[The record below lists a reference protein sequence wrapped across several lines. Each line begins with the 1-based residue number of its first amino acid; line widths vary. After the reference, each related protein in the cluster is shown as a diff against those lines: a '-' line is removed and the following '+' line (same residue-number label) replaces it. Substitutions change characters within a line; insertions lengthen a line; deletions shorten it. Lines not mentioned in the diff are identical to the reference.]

1 MLSRALLFLV
11 VLASCGGSHAPT
23 PDSGTGSATGIG
35 PEGGTVTEPYG
46 GQIVVPPGALSTTVA
61 IGIARDLTDAPAL
74 AATGID
80 TAGAGYVLTPH
91 GTAFAT
97 PATIQIPFDADRIPS
112 DATPVLYKAE
122 PGGTFAAIDST
133 VSGTMLTATISDF
146 SWVIPGYAETSP
158 RMVYA
163 LVSTTSVREVASFKI
178 DKATGALGMAT
189 STAAVGTGASSV
201 TVHPSRRFAY
211 VVNGNNGVPGGAT
224 NVPVNSISVYAL
236 DPVTGAIAGP
246 IDTQPA
252 NANPISAVVHPS
264 GKFVYVVNEQR
275 FGTTTGNISVYAV
288 DPTTGH
294 LTPKGTS
301 ADLGGAPATAIAFAP
316 SGKFA
321 FVTYMPAPTGSTTF
335 FDTVNTF
342 SVDPTTGLLTGA
354 ISTALTGDNPWA
366 VAVTPNGK
374 AAYVASLG
382 TQGSVNDLTRYSID
396 ATSGNLTRRDSIY
409 LGGEPASLAVDSE
422 GRFLY
427 AARQQVDN
435 NQNLFVFAIDS
446 ASGSLTPSSNLLTS
460 NGSGP
465 IAVVA
470 EPQGHFV
477 YATGNGA
484 IVPYTLDATGGILV
498 PGTPIGPIAT
508 GAGVG
513 VGDPFSFAASGTS
526 PVWINGCSFLG
537 DDVFVTGQCPLPT
550 AIGGT
555 GNSNTTSTQVDMIHS
570 QSATHQLDVSTG
582 VWGGTITST
591 PAGIDYNS
599 DGNPQA
605 FVSASFATG
614 ATVQL
619 CGAPP
624 ASATQVYDFKWTGS
638 GGCSG
643 TAMCTS
649 VAMTADESCHL
660 ELTVRPPS

>member
-1 MLSRALLFLV
+1 MVPRALLFLL
-11 VLASCGGSHAPT
+11 VLASCGGSNPPT
-23 PDSGTGSATGIG
+23 SPDGSTGTGIG
-35 PEGGTVTEPYG
+35 PGGGTVGEPYG
-46 GQIVVPPGALSTTVA
+46 GQVVVPPGALSTTVE
-61 IGIARDLTDAPAL
+61 IGIARDLTGAPDL
-74 AATGID
+74 TATDIE
-80 TAGAGYVLTPH
+80 TAGAGYALTPH
-91 GTAFAT
+91 GTTFAT
-97 PATIQIPFDADRIPS
+97 PVTVQIPFDADRIPS

-122 PGGTFAAIDST
+122 PGGAFAQIAST
-133 VSGTMLTATISDF
+133 VSGTTLTATISDF
-146 SWVIPGYAETSP
+146 SWLIPGYAATSP

-163 LVSTTSVREVASFKI
+163 LVSTNTVREVASFKI
-178 DKATGALGMAT
+178 DKTTGALGTAT

-224 NVPVNSISVYAL
+224 NVAVNSISVYAL

-301 ADLGGAPATAIAFAP
+301 ADLGGPPATAIAFAP

-321 FVTYMPAPTGSTTF
+321 FVTYMPAPTGTTTF

-382 TQGSVNDLTRYSID
+382 VQGSVNDLTRYSID
-396 ATSGNLTRRDSIY
+396 ATSGSLTRRDSIY

-446 ASGSLTPSSNLLTS
+446 ASGSLTPTSNVLTS

-470 EPQGHFV
+470 DPQAQFV
-477 YATGNGA
+477 YATGNGT
-484 IVPYTLDATGGILV
+484 IVPYALDATGGILV
-498 PGTPIGPIAT
+498 PGTPTGSIAS

-513 VGDPFSFAASGTS
+513 VGDPFAFAAGGTS

-537 DDVFVTGQCPLPT
+537 DDVFVTGQCPLPSGIGT
-550 AIGGT
+550 A
-555 GNSNTTSTQVDMIHS
+555 GNSNTTSSQVDMIHS
-570 QSATHQLDVSTG
+570 QSATHELDVSTG
-582 VWGGTITST
+582 VWGGIITST

-599 DGNPQA
+599 DSDPQA
-605 FVSASFATG
+605 FVSDSFATG

-643 TAMCTS
+643 TAKCTS
-649 VAMTADESCHL
+649 VVMTANESCHL
-660 ELTVRPPS
+660 ELTVRRPG